1 MSYQITKMNEK
12 MEEIPHNS
20 DWTFNDTMSDDL
32 DIHIFDFNDTNS
44 LNIFMIIKQICM
56 TKIILTLC
64 INVFLH
70 IISQVTSTPNML
82 ISQIDIVTP
91 YEKKQILFDFNNTKN
106 TVP

>member
-1 MSYQITKMNEK
+1 
-12 MEEIPHNS
+12 
-20 DWTFNDTMSDDL
+20 
-32 DIHIFDFNDTNS
+32 
-44 LNIFMIIKQICM
+44 M

-91 YEKKQILFDFNNTKN
+91 YEKKQILFDFNNTKTQYPKDK
-106 TVP
+106 TVAELFEEQVDYHLLKMQYFLKEII